1 MSTAGALTGV
11 IEGQARGAAA
21 GAPEQVDGPT
31 LTPPPFPS
39 KQAHVHEVL
48 KKVQPEL
55 PAPHSAPPPP
65 LLCDRAPDTLT
76 LCMWC

>member
-1 MSTAGALTGV
+1 MGALTGV

-39 KQAHVHEVL
+39 KQAHAHAVHKVM
-48 KKVQPEL
+48 KKV
-55 PAPHSAPPPP
+55 
-65 LLCDRAPDTLT
+65 
-76 LCMWC
+76 